1 MSRRSLGSG
10 STLRRLVLLASLV
23 GLSSFASNVARAQS
37 AGTPKPAAAPAAKP
51 AAPAAPA
58 PLPATAPLSDSL
70 KGMAKADY
78 AAAKILYEDG
88 DFQGALQKLKSSY
101 EASKDARLLWN
112 MAACEKNLRHY
123 AEVAR
128 LVDRYLVEGGAL
140 VSAQDRADAV
150 ALVDTVKAFV
160 TTLTVDVN
168 QPDATVLMD
177 EQPLGKSPL
186 PGPLQV
192 DMGVHKIRV
201 TKTGFVDFTT
211 APELPGGQP
220 LHISATLV
228 AEKHEGRLR
237 VLAGPQ
243 EVIQIDRGASKVG
256 LWEGTL
262 SSGTHSVYVS
272 AKGKRPHQTDVIVQD
287 NNLTNLHVTLE
298 DEAPV
303 VIQKSAVPTW
313 VWIAGGAVLVGAG
326 VGTYFLAKPDN
337 TTRYQSPTQGTW
349 GAIDI

>member
-1 MSRRSLGSG
+1 MSRRFLGSSLGRSRG
-10 STLRRLVLLASLV
+10 LPWLL
-23 GLSSFASNVARAQS
+23 GLALFSNAALAQS
-37 AGTPKPAAAPAAKP
+37 TT
-51 AAPAAPA
+51 PA
-58 PLPATAPLSDSL
+58 PLPATGTLSESL

-88 DFQGALQKLKSSY
+88 DFQGAIQKLKSSY

-128 LVDRYLVEGGAL
+128 LVDRYLAEGGAL
-140 VSAQDRADAV
+140 VSEQDRADAV
-150 ALVDTVKAFV
+150 ALVSTVKSFV
-160 TTLTVDVN
+160 TTLTVDVD
-168 QPDATVLMD
+168 QAGAVILMD

-186 PGPLQV
+186 AAPLQV

-201 TKTGFVDFTT
+201 TKAGFVDFTT

-220 LHISATLV
+220 FHVFATMV
-228 AEKHEGRLR
+228 PERHEGRLR
-237 VLAGPQ
+237 VLAGPS
-243 EVIQIDRGASKVG
+243 EVIQIDRGVSNVG

-262 SSGTHSVYVS
+262 PSGTHSVYVS

-287 NNLTNLHVTLE
+287 NNLTNLHITLE
-298 DEAPV
+298 DESPLTV
-303 VIQKSAVPTW
+303 QKSSVPAW
-313 VWIAGGAVLVGAG
+313 VWIAGSAVLVGGG
-326 VGTYFLAKPDN
+326 VGAYFLLKPDSA
-337 TTRYQSPTQGTW
+337 TKYQSPTPGTW